1 MINKSEEDY
10 IKVIYELTVERKQT
24 LIMSTEI
31 SEHFG
36 YSDQSVNEMIKR
48 LENKQLVSFIP
59 YKGISLTEEGNKVA
73 IRMIRAH
80 RIWEVFLGE
89 KLNFP
94 WENLHQDAEMLEHAT
109 SPELLEKLYHFL
121 GEPKYCQQG
130 NPIPDLEGNT
140 EQSDHL
146 RLADAHENDK
156 FKITR
161 VLDNK
166 ELLVFLNQKHIKL
179 YDVFLITKIDSF
191 NQIIQIEGKN
201 EEHLLSLNIAKML
214 FGNIVV

>member
-161 VLDNK
+161 VLDHK
-166 ELLVFLNQKHIKL
+166 ELLVFLNQK
-179 YDVFLITKIDSF
+179 KI
-191 NQIIQIEGKN
+191 ILK
-201 EEHLLSLNIAKML
+201 
-214 FGNIVV
+214 